1 LIDVPGKF
9 EVSALGPAMELNRVL
24 LPLLGW
30 PIKMTVGTLG
40 VLMDE
45 FDEDLL
51 GDPAAER
58 YGRVRSAV
66 ADKER
71 TSEYGLS
78 VELDDVVFVE
88 SQGHQAAPDVFAAG
102 KVDDPQGCVMGC
114 IDEVHGSVFDTV

>member
-1 LIDVPGKF
+1 
-9 EVSALGPAMELNRVL
+9 
-24 LPLLGW
+24 
-30 PIKMTVGTLG
+30 
-40 VLMDE
+40 MDE

-71 TSEYGLS
+71 TPEYGLS
-78 VELDDVVFVE
+78 VELDDVVFVK
-88 SQGHQAAPDVFAAG
+88 SQGHQAASDVFAAG